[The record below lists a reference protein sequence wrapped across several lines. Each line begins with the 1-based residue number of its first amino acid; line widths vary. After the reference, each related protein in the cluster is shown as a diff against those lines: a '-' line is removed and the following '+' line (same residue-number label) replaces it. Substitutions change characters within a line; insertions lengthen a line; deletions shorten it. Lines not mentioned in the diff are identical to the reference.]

1 VTIHCRH
8 RSRPHTRIR
17 ATLAAAILAATL
29 AVGHWHGTGIGA
41 ADQIAQ
47 CEVTR

>member
-8 RSRPHTRIR
+8 RRPHTRIR
-17 ATLAAAILAATL
+17 ATLTAALLAATL
-29 AVGHWHGTGIGA
+29 AIGHWHGTGIGA

-47 CEVTR
+47 CTEAR